1 MATIIT
7 SPKKA
12 TFIHI
17 PKNGTTSICQW
28 LHENAECHE
37 VKRRH
42 DSASTLRKNYG
53 DLGWTFCTV
62 RNPWDRLVS
71 IYHYNL
77 QEPADRIKILKECK
91 GEHPKSHK
99 SRWQIDYNQNLIDR
113 MEKTFDEFVLNKS
126 WMDQCLQQ
134 DLHQGVDYIM
144 KIENIDSDFV
154 AVQELVGSYKPLPK
168 KNTSKHLNYKELYN
182 SKTKD
187 LVYNFFKSDIELYG
201 YEF

>member
-17 PKNGTTSICQW
+17 PKNGTSSICQW
-28 LHENAECHE
+28 LHENAECYE

-42 DSASTLRKNYG
+42 DSATELRKKYG

-71 IYHYNL
+71 IYHYNI
-77 QEPADRIKILKECK
+77 QEPMNRIEIIKNYP
-91 GEHPKSHK
+91 GAHPKTHK
-99 SRWQIDYNQNLIDR
+99 SRWQIDYNQKLIDKI
-113 MEKTFDEFVLNKS
+113 EKTFDEFVLNGS
-126 WMDQCLQQ
+126 WKDQCLQQ
-134 DLHQGVDYIM
+134 DLHQGVDCVM
-144 KIENIDSDFV
+144 KLENINEEFKV
-154 AVQELVGSYKPLPK
+154 VQELVGSFAPLPK
-168 KNTSKHLNYKELYN
+168 KNISKHLSYRDLYTA
-182 SKTKD
+182 KTKD
-187 LVYNFFKSDIELYG
+187 MVYEFFKSDIKLYG